1 MKIEYEFMDGTVM
14 EIKTDGSQDAV
25 MIGGRRL
32 EDVPAGEETYMDG
45 AGRLAEAAG
54 NLRSLADRLDAAADA
69 AAAAAAGASGEGL
82 PSLEDVRAALAGKAN
97 AGHAAGVKRLLAAH
111 GAGRLSELDPAEYPV
126 LLAEAEEIWR

>member
-32 EDVPAGEETYMDG
+32 EDGPAEEETYMDG

-69 AAAAAAGASGEGL
+69 AEAAGAAGEGL

-97 AGHAAGVKRLLAAH
+97 AGYAAGVKRLLAAH
-111 GAGRLSELDPAEYPV
+111 GAGRLSEVDPADYPA
-126 LLAEAEEIWR
+126 LLVEAEEL

>member
-32 EDVPAGEETYMDG
+32 EDGPAGEETYMDG
-45 AGRLAEAAG
+45 AGRLAE
-54 NLRSLADRLDAAADA
+54 
-69 AAAAAAGASGEGL
+69 ASGEGL

-111 GAGRLSELDPAEYPV
+111 GAARLSELDPAEYPA

>member
-1 MKIEYEFMDGTVM
+1 MKIEYEFMDGTVT
-14 EIKTDGSQDAV
+14 EIIADGNNGAV
-25 MIGGRRL
+25 TIGGRRL
-32 EDVPAGEETYMDG
+32 EDCIAGEGPRMAG

-69 AAAAAAGASGEGL
+69 AATGEGL
-82 PSLEDVRAALAGKAN
+82 PSLEEVRAALAEKAN
-97 AGHAAGVKRLLAAH
+97 AGYAAGVKRLVAAH

>member
-32 EDVPAGEETYMDG
+32 EDGPAGEETYMDG

-54 NLRSLADRLDAAADA
+54 NLRSLADRLDAAAD
-69 AAAAAAGASGEGL
+69 AAAAAGASGEGL

-111 GAGRLSELDPAEYPV
+111 GAARLSELDPAEYPA

>member
-32 EDVPAGEETYMDG
+32 EDGRAGGICMEE
-45 AGRLAEAAG
+45 AQRLAEAAG
-54 NLRSLADRLDAAADA
+54 NLRSLVDRLDAAADA
-69 AAAAAAGASGEGL
+69 AAAVGASGEGL

-97 AGHAAGVKRLLAAH
+97 AGHVAGVKRLLAAH
-111 GAGRLSELDPAEYPV
+111 GAGRLSELDPAEYPA

>member
-14 EIKTDGSQDAV
+14 EIRTDGSQDAV

-54 NLRSLADRLDAAADA
+54 NLRSLADRLDAAA
-69 AAAAAAGASGEGL
+69 AAGASGEGL

-97 AGHAAGVKRLLAAH
+97 AGHVAGVKRLLAAH
-111 GAGRLSELDPAEYPV
+111 GAGRLSELDPAEYPA

>member
-1 MKIEYEFMDGTVM
+1 MKIEYEFMDGTVT
-14 EIKTDGSQDAV
+14 EIIADGNNGAV
-25 MIGGRRL
+25 TIGGRRL
-32 EDVPAGEETYMDG
+32 EDCIAGEGPRMAG

-69 AAAAAAGASGEGL
+69 AAGATGEGL
-82 PSLEDVRAALAGKAN
+82 PSLEEVRAALAEKAN
-97 AGHAAGVKRLLAAH
+97 AGYAAGVKRLVAAH

>member
-1 MKIEYEFMDGTVM
+1 MKIEYEFMDGTVI
-14 EIKTDGSQDAV
+14 EIITDGEHGAV
-25 MIGGRRL
+25 TIGGRRL
-32 EDVPAGEETYMDG
+32 EDCIAGEEPHMDG
-45 AGRLAEAAG
+45 AGRMAEAAG

-69 AAAAAAGASGEGL
+69 AEAAGASGEGL

-111 GAGRLSELDPAEYPV
+111 GAGRLSELDPAEYPA